1 MLTIGRNQFFALLN
15 KLALHLFYVPHLEF
29 NGAIE
34 ETYDPNIREPLNYS
48 CCLKIWRY
56 LTAFKHSSSF
66 PPLAL
71 SQTDNLQSL
80 QIVVGFSYYST
91 GKLKRYLA
99 GLNERIRFKKPR
111 WVGSILN
118 GFSWRKQKDTVG
130 SWKSEIMRNLILE

>member
-15 KLALHLFYVPHLEF
+15 ELALHLFYVPHLEF

-34 ETYDPNIREPLNYS
+34 EIYDPNIREPLNYS

-56 LTAFKHSSSF
+56 LTAFKHSCSF

-80 QIVVGFSYYST
+80 QIVVGFVIPLDRQIQEISSWPERTY
-91 GKLKRYLA
+91 KLQKAKVGGIDIKCLYL
-99 GLNERIRFKKPR
+99 
-111 WVGSILN
+111 
-118 GFSWRKQKDTVG
+118 RKQKDT
-130 SWKSEIMRNLILE
+130 